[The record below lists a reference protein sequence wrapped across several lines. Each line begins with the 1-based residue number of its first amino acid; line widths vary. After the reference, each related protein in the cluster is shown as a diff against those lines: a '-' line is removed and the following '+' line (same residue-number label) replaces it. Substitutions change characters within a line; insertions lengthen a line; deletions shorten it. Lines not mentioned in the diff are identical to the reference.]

1 MAEIKNFPNNVDEF
15 IGAENVMK
23 WLHGR
28 TSGVFA
34 AGNNLAV
41 TSQGGMNIAVSDGVG
56 WIANSESDGTVFW
69 CDSFKTT
76 GTQLALSLDLADA
89 YNPRIDRVVVSWETV
104 DYTDKPEIKVLKG
117 TPAST
122 PAAPALTRTASKWEI
137 SLAQIYVG
145 TAVSAVSAANITD
158 ERLNSA
164 VCGLVTAAL
173 EIDSTMANNQ
183 FVASLQAL
191 QAQISSTISSTQT
204 QASSVLTAT
213 QTQAA
218 ELLDAIQDELDALN
232 AGTEVM
238 LKSVYDTDGDGHV
251 DDAVAAQAAAEAAQT
266 AANAA
271 ATAAS
276 TAQTTANNAATAAST
291 AQSTATAAQSAA
303 NTAQSTASTANT
315 TANAALP
322 KSGGAMT
329 GTLSNATAAQV
340 RNISAG
346 TSDLTAGTSSLATGQ
361 LYLVYE

>member
-1 MAEIKNFPNNVDEF
+1 MAEIKNFPNNVDEY

-56 WIANSESDGTVFW
+56 WLANSESDGTVFW
-69 CDSFKTT
+69 NDAFKST
-76 GTQLALSLDLADA
+76 GTQLALSLELADA
-89 YNPRIDRVVVSWETV
+89 YNPRIDRVVVSWATV

-117 TPAST
+117 APAST
-122 PAAPALTRTASKWEI
+122 PAAPALTRTTSKWEI

-183 FVASLQAL
+183 FVTSLKEL
-191 QAQISSTISSTQT
+191 QAQISSAISNTQT
-204 QASSVLTAT
+204 QAGSVLTAT
-213 QTQAA
+213 QTEATALLAA
-218 ELLDAIQDELDALN
+218 IEDELNALN
-232 AGTEVM
+232 AGTEAM
-238 LKSVYDTDGDGHV
+238 LKTVYDKDNDGHV
-251 DDAVAAQAAAEAAQT
+251 DDAVTAQEAAEAAHTAAEAAQ
-266 AANAA
+266 
-271 ATAAS
+271 S
-276 TAQTTANNAATAAST
+276 
-291 AQSTATAAQSAA
+291 
-303 NTAQSTASTANT
+303 

-322 KSGGAMT
+322 KAGGAMI
-329 GTLSNATAAQV
+329 GTLSNAAAAQV

-346 TSDLTAGTSSLATGQ
+346 IEDLVAGTSALATGQ